1 MSSRSPP
8 SGWRS
13 RCRCWFTLPCCGRG
27 SRRYCSRR
35 RRGLSGASR
44 AGHCRCASPPHRAH
58 RQRRPPPRRSSRSHR
73 PRPRLDPRLRSRRR
87 NPRRKPAHPR
97 LRRGQRRHRRSSHST
112 SRPRSLQRQPRSFHR
127 LQHRRPR
134 RLHPRATSRRSSMPS
149 AVPGP
154 SRHRRPPRQAL
165 RPNRRPK
172 TTRHAATVSSLRTWV
187 LSARRLSATIPRA
200 AAESFR
206 SSA

>member
-35 RRGLSGASR
+35 RRGLNGASR
-44 AGHCRCASPPHRAH
+44 GGHCRCASPRHRAL
-58 RQRRPPPRRSSRSHR
+58 RPRLRPHRRSSRSHR

-87 NPRRKPAHPR
+87 NPRRRPVHPR
-97 LRRGQRRHRRSSHST
+97 LPHGQHQHRRSSRST
-112 SRPRSLQRQPRSFHR
+112 SRPRRRQRLPRSHHR
-127 LQHRRPR
+127 LPHRRPR
-134 RLHPRATSRRSSMPS
+134 QPHPRATSRRSSMPS

-154 SRHRRPPRQAL
+154 SRHHRPRRRAL
-165 RPNRRPK
+165 RRSRRPK
-172 TTRHAATVSSLRTWV
+172 TTRRAATVSSLRTWV